1 MSNVIGIIIGVV
13 LLILGLIFLVSWWAM
28 FVKALM
34 AIIPILLLLTGAG
47 ILAYFISEIK
57 SRMEVP
63 PEKSSAPG
71 EGKTEEK

>member
-13 LLILGLIFLVSWWAM
+13 LLILGLILLVTWWSM

-34 AIIPILLLLTGAG
+34 AIIPLLLLLIGAG
-47 ILAYFISEIK
+47 ALAYFISEIK
-57 SRMEVP
+57 SKMEVP
-63 PEKSSAPG
+63 PEKSPAPG

>member
-13 LLILGLIFLVSWWAM
+13 LLILGFILLVTWWSM

-34 AIIPILLLLTGAG
+34 AIIPILLLLIGAG
-47 ILAYFISEIK
+47 ALAYFISEIK
-57 SRMEVP
+57 SKMEP
-63 PEKSSAPG
+63 TEKSPAPG